1 MEQDKS
7 QELKWLVRN
16 TRQASRVS
24 CGHVFF
30 PALKYEKLVCIISNT
45 LILFDNLN
53 KEMKAKECKASYK
66 RKTCLHI
73 LKRFRISSKPL
84 LSTTTLSHH
93 ASYKLYSLGDRR
105 SKLSQH
111 DTSLFNKNLRQ
122 LFNIKNKKK
131 N

>member
-1 MEQDKS
+1 MGMF
-7 QELKWLVRN
+7 LL
-16 TRQASRVS
+16 
-24 CGHVFF
+24 
-30 PALKYEKLVCIISNT
+30 ALKFENLVCIISNT

-66 RKTCLHI
+66 RKTCLHN
-73 LKRFRISSKPL
+73 LKRFRFSSNHSYL
-84 LSTTTLSHH
+84 LPLSHH

-105 SKLSQH
+105 TKLSQH

-131 N
+131 RTEVIMTLVQLSNYSLKFLIP